1 MVLIE
6 WKPYPLS
13 EKGFYGSPLA
23 CRNLLGDSLEG
34 RAMAAEHPARNPTKY
49 LAPDPRTFPAM
60 AGQKQRQYREHPS
73 RRLARQLALRW
84 T

>member
-1 MVLIE
+1 
-6 WKPYPLS
+6 
-13 EKGFYGSPLA
+13 
-23 CRNLLGDSLEG
+23 
-34 RAMAAEHPARNPTKY
+34 MAADHPARNPTKY

-73 RRLARQLALRW
+73 RRLARQFALRW